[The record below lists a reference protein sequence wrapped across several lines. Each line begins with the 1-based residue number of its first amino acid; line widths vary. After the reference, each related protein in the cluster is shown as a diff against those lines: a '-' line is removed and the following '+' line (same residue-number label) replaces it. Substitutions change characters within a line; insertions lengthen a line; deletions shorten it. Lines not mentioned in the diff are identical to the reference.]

1 MQKKRN
7 KESASDSFFVA
18 TNLKVCPN
26 DSSESS
32 SFFTF
37 SSNNKLLGFN
47 INDEIS
53 LSLPGF
59 TSAIYGVKI
68 IEQKGFVS
76 LYVMLGNCC

>member
-1 MQKKRN
+1 MLLKAYLIN
-7 KESASDSFFVA
+7 KAKDINVINYKDDSNRTIGLDVA

-59 TSAIYGVKI
+59 TSELQG
-68 IEQKGFVS
+68 
-76 LYVMLGNCC
+76 